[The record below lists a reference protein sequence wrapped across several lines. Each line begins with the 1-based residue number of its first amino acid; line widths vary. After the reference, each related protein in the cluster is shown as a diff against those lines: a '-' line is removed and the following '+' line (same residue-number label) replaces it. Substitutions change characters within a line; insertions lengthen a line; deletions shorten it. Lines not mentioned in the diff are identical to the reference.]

1 VIGSSDRIHP
11 ARTEAVPDATI
22 EDETAVGA
30 DDRPDPAPRPSRAGG
45 LARLGRPRRPGTG
58 GLLRSSAVVSVGVGL
73 SRVTGLARTAVLAAV
88 LGTTALADG
97 YNLANSTP
105 NVIYDLMLGGVL
117 AATLIPVIVDRMEH
131 DDQRS
136 LDAIATYVIAALVG
150 VTALGIAL
158 SPLII
163 RAYTIFKGDRA
174 AADAQISIAVP
185 LLVMFMPQVLLYGL
199 DTLFTALLN
208 AKRSFAAPAFAPVL
222 NNVVVICVLLA
233 FQRVAGGDLSIDAVL
248 DDRVAMVLL
257 GLGTTAGIVALVA
270 VLLPAMARAH
280 IRIRPNFDHRN
291 PALRSVVKLSGWMV
305 GYVVAN
311 QVSLWLMKALVNGTG
326 EGRAS
331 GFEYA
336 WQFFQLPYGLIAVA
350 VMTAFMPELSSLA
363 GRGDRPGY
371 RRRLGQGYRLAMV
384 VVIPVTVAY
393 VTLATP
399 AIELLL
405 KELLGTVIDTAFTDS
420 SVGLTASMLTWL
432 AIGLPFFVT
441 FLFMMRGFYAMRDTR
456 TPFRISVVQNA
467 VQIVLSLVFT
477 ALIGFQGA
485 LLGFALGYVV
495 GAVLAMGGLAR
506 KAGGMGPAVGR
517 ALGRYLV
524 AAAFMAPMTWGVA
537 QVIGSGGFWHTALQL
552 VVAAGAGGAV
562 YVVVL
567 WLLDADDMALLGQ
580 LRGRGAVGPAE
591 ATASEASLGG

>member
-1 VIGSSDRIHP
+1 MA
-11 ARTEAVPDATI
+11 ARRSGP
-22 EDETAVGA
+22 
-30 DDRPDPAPRPSRAGG
+30 
-45 LARLGRPRRPGTG
+45 G
-58 GLLRSSAVVSVGVGL
+58 GLLRSSAVVSLGVGL

-117 AATLIPVIVDRMEH
+117 AATLIPVIVERMEA

-136 LDAIATYVIAALVG
+136 IDAIATWVVTALVG
-150 VTALGIAL
+150 VTVLGVAL

-174 AADAQISIAVP
+174 AADAQISVAVP

-208 AKRSFAAPAFAPVL
+208 AKRRFAAPAFAPVL

-233 FQRVAGGDLSIDAVL
+233 FQRVAGTDLSIDAVL
-248 DDRVAMVLL
+248 DDKPALFLL
-257 GLGTTAGIVALVA
+257 GLGTTAGIVALVV
-270 VLLPAMARAH
+270 VLVPAMVRAG

-291 PALRSVVKLSGWMV
+291 PALRSVVRLSGWMV

-336 WQFFQLPYGLIAVA
+336 WQFFQLPYGLVAVA

-363 GRGDRPGY
+363 SRGDRQGY
-371 RRRLGQGYRLAMV
+371 RQRLGQGYRLAMMV
-384 VVIPVTVAY
+384 IIPVTVLY

-399 AIELLL
+399 AIRLLL
-405 KELLGTVIDTAFTDS
+405 RQLLGTVISSAFTES

-432 AIGLPFFVT
+432 ALGLPFFVT
-441 FLFMMRGFYAMRDTR
+441 FLFMMRGFYARRDTR
-456 TPFRISVVQNA
+456 TPFIVSLWQNG
-467 VQIVLSLVFT
+467 VQIGLSL
-477 ALIGFQGA
+477 ALAAVMGFQGA
-485 LLGFALGYVV
+485 LLGFTLAYAFGALM
-495 GAVLAMGGLAR
+495 AMGRLAR
-506 KAGGMGPAVGR
+506 QTGGMGPVVAR
-517 ALGRYLV
+517 ALGRYLL
-524 AAAFMAPMTWGVA
+524 AALFMAPMAWGVA
-537 QVIGSGGFWHTALQL
+537 QVIGSGGFVHTAAQL
-552 VVAAGAGGAV
+552 VVATGIGGGT
-562 YVVVL
+562 YVLVL
-567 WLLDADDMALLGQ
+567 WLLGSDDLALLGQ
-580 LRGRGAVGPAE
+580 LRGRAATTATTA
-591 ATASEASLGG
+591 ATAETATAGEQRTIDV